1 MKSIFF
7 AGVLLLAGMGVRA
20 QDSTGSRALTM
31 EEYEKA
37 KTFSVADPD
46 KDTYVKFENTYIL
59 DHNGFGKPYF
69 ITGDD
74 GKKKRIDLYK
84 LILKEGRV
92 ELGTVIYYTT
102 ETGKRYTA
110 CMPGYKAPPAVWRKY
125 FEDIHA
131 IDKEE
136 QFYVLKLSYVLSEE
150 LGYQLY
156 RSAQGGGGVV
166 SREAGTYGND
176 ICFPGDMTV
185 TMAGGGRK
193 LLSEVKAGDKVITV
207 DPLTHA
213 AVPVTVKALTVHAA
227 KNYAITRLLL
237 LAATADGSGRQVNL
251 QCKELEGTPNH
262 PMVTATGDVT
272 MGELK
277 EGDRVLCLD
286 DKTGKYAAFTIWN
299 KEESAGGVQPVYNI
313 VADGGNTFI
322 MNGVMVRQKLQ
333 QP

>member
-1 MKSIFF
+1 MKSILF
-7 AGVLLLAGMGVRA
+7 AGVLVLAGMVVRA

-84 LILKEGRV
+84 LVLKDGRI

-136 QFYVLKLSYVLSEE
+136 QFFVLKLSYVLSEE

-156 RSAQGGGGVV
+156 RSGMGGGGAV
-166 SREAGTYGND
+166 SRETGTYGND
-176 ICFPGDMTV
+176 ICFPGDMAV
-185 TMAGGGRK
+185 TMADGGQK
-193 LLSEVKAGDKVITV
+193 LLKDVQPGDEVMTV
-207 DPLTHA
+207 DPSTHA
-213 AVPVTVKALTVHAA
+213 AIPVTVKELTVHAA
-227 KNYAITRLLL
+227 KDYAITRLLL
-237 LAATADGSGRQVNL
+237 LAVTTDVSGRQVNL

-262 PMVTATGDVT
+262 PMVTATGDAT

-286 DKTGKYAAFTIWN
+286 GTTGRYAEFTVWN

-322 MNGVMVRQKLQ
+322 MNGVMVRQKPPL
-333 QP
+333 